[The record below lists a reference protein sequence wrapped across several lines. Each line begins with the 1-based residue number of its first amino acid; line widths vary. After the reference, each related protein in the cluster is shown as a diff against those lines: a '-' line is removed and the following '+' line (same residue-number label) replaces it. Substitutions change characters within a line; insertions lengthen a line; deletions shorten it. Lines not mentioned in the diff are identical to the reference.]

1 MRYALLDSCDPVRAA
16 TLFYGDAATLW
27 LDSADTDHPSSRWSY
42 LCIAPIATL
51 QVRAEELSRG
61 EDGFADRADE
71 VRAWIRSTERQRIA
85 EGPPFQGGAAG
96 YVSYDAAPL
105 FLERF
110 QSRHMPRSD
119 LIEFNL
125 YDTLLAFDLEGQK
138 TWVMSAGLRAAN
150 AEEDDALADAKIAE
164 VLTRLGDT
172 RRAPDVDVPLGW
184 SRPDQA
190 IDYIAAVK
198 RTQDYIL
205 DGDIYQA
212 NIAQNWVASHCDV
225 SSAFSNYLQMRER
238 TPAPFAAFGHFQG
251 RVLASASPER
261 LISASATGRVVRLT

>member
-1 MRYALLDSCDPVRAA
+1 M
-16 TLFYGDAATLW
+16 
-27 LDSADTDHPSSRWSY
+27 
-42 LCIAPIATL
+42 

-125 YDTLLAFDLEGQK
+125 YDTLLAFD
-138 TWVMSAGLRAAN
+138 
-150 AEEDDALADAKIAE
+150 
-164 VLTRLGDT
+164 
-172 RRAPDVDVPLGW
+172 
-184 SRPDQA
+184 
-190 IDYIAAVK
+190 
-198 RTQDYIL
+198 
-205 DGDIYQA
+205 
-212 NIAQNWVASHCDV
+212 
-225 SSAFSNYLQMRER
+225 
-238 TPAPFAAFGHFQG
+238 
-251 RVLASASPER
+251 
-261 LISASATGRVVRLT
+261 

>member
-96 YVSYDAAPL
+96 YVSYDAL
-105 FLERF
+105 
-110 QSRHMPRSD
+110 
-119 LIEFNL
+119 
-125 YDTLLAFDLEGQK
+125 
-138 TWVMSAGLRAAN
+138 
-150 AEEDDALADAKIAE
+150 
-164 VLTRLGDT
+164 
-172 RRAPDVDVPLGW
+172 
-184 SRPDQA
+184 
-190 IDYIAAVK
+190 
-198 RTQDYIL
+198 
-205 DGDIYQA
+205 
-212 NIAQNWVASHCDV
+212 
-225 SSAFSNYLQMRER
+225 
-238 TPAPFAAFGHFQG
+238 
-251 RVLASASPER
+251 
-261 LISASATGRVVRLT
+261 